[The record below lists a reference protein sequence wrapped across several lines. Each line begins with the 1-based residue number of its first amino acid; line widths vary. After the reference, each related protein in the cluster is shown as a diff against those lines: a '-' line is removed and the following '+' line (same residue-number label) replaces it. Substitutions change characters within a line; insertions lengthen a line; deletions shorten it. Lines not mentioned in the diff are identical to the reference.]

1 MRDARLM
8 EASIAER
15 TGMLERVELFAG
27 LEPAAREAV
36 AERLSEADFE
46 PGELLVR
53 EGDAGT
59 GLFLIVDGTADVI
72 HDGRTIATLGPGDFV
87 GELSVLDRRP
97 RLANVIARTPI
108 RSLALASWDLE
119 SLIRQDPAIA
129 MSLLRGLAGRLRSI
143 IGDHHR
149 L

>member
-1 MRDARLM
+1 M
-8 EASIAER
+8 EASVAER
-15 TGMLERVELFAG
+15 VGMLERLELFAE
-27 LEPAAREAV
+27 LEPTAREAV
-36 AERLSEADFE
+36 AERLRGADFE
-46 PGELLVR
+46 PGDLLVR

-72 HDGRTIATLGPGDFV
+72 HDGHIVATLGPGGFV

-108 RSLALASWDLE
+108 KSLALASWDLE

-129 MSLLRGLAGRLRSI
+129 LALLRGLAGRLRNV

>member
-1 MRDARLM
+1 MG
-8 EASIAER
+8 ASVAER
-15 TGMLERVELFAG
+15 ADMLERVELFAG
-27 LEPAAREAV
+27 LEPAALEAV

-72 HDGRTIATLGPGDFV
+72 RDGHRIATLGPGEFV

-97 RLANVIARTPI
+97 RLANVITRTPI

-119 SLIRQDPAIA
+119 ALIRKDPAIA
-129 MSLLRGLAGRLRSI
+129 MALLRGLAGRLRNI

>member
-1 MRDARLM
+1 MG
-8 EASIAER
+8 ASVAER
-15 TGMLERVELFAG
+15 AGMLERVELFAG

-46 PGELLVR
+46 AGELLVR

-72 HDGRTIATLGPGDFV
+72 RDGHRIATLGPGEFV

-119 SLIRQDPAIA
+119 ALIRQDPAIA
-129 MSLLRGLAGRLRSI
+129 MALLRGLAGRLRSI

>member
-1 MRDARLM
+1 M
-8 EASIAER
+8 EASVTER
-15 TGMLERVELFAG
+15 TEMLERVELFAG
-27 LEPAAREAV
+27 LDPAAREAV

-46 PGELLVR
+46 PGDLLIR

-59 GLFLIVDGTADVI
+59 GLFLIIDGTADVI
-72 HDGRTIATLGPGDFV
+72 HDGRTIATLGPGGFV

-97 RLANVIARTPI
+97 RLANVIARTPV

-119 SLIRQDPAIA
+119 ALLRADPAIA

>member
-1 MRDARLM
+1 
-8 EASIAER
+8 
-15 TGMLERVELFAG
+15 MLERVELFAG

-46 PGELLVR
+46 AGELLVR

-72 HDGRTIATLGPGDFV
+72 RDGHRIATLGPGEFV

-119 SLIRQDPAIA
+119 ALIRQDPAIA
-129 MSLLRGLAGRLRSI
+129 MALLRGLAGRLRSI

>member
-1 MRDARLM
+1 MG
-8 EASIAER
+8 ASVAER
-15 TGMLERVELFAG
+15 AGMLEQVGLFAG

-36 AERLSEADFE
+36 AERLSEADFA
-46 PGELLVR
+46 PGDLLVR

-59 GLFLIVDGTADVI
+59 GLFVIVDGTADVI
-72 HDGRTIATLGPGDFV
+72 RDGHIVATLGPGEFV

-97 RLANVIARTPI
+97 RLANVIARTPV

>member
-1 MRDARLM
+1 
-8 EASIAER
+8 
-15 TGMLERVELFAG
+15 MLEHVELFAG
-27 LEPAAREAV
+27 LEPAARQAV

-72 HDGRTIATLGPGDFV
+72 HDGHKIATLGPGGFV

-97 RLANVIARTPI
+97 RVANVIARTRI

-129 MSLLRGLAGRLRSI
+129 MALLRGLAGRLRSV

>member
-1 MRDARLM
+1 
-8 EASIAER
+8 
-15 TGMLERVELFAG
+15 MLEHVELFAG
-27 LEPAAREAV
+27 LEPAVRQAV
-36 AERLSEADFE
+36 AERMSEADFE

-72 HDGRTIATLGPGDFV
+72 HDGHTIATLGPGEFV

-97 RLANVIARTPI
+97 RVANVIARTPI

-119 SLIRQDPAIA
+119 SLIREDPAIA

>member
-1 MRDARLM
+1 MG
-8 EASIAER
+8 ASVAER
-15 TGMLERVELFAG
+15 AGMLEQVGLFAG
-27 LEPAAREAV
+27 LEAAAREAV

-46 PGELLVR
+46 PGDLLVR

-59 GLFLIVDGTADVI
+59 GLFVIVDGTADVI
-72 HDGRTIATLGPGDFV
+72 RDGHTVATLGPGEFV

-97 RLANVIARTPI
+97 RLANVIARTPV

>member
-1 MRDARLM
+1 MRDRRLM
-8 EASIAER
+8 DASVAER
-15 TGMLERVELFAG
+15 AEMLERVELFAG

-36 AERLSEADFE
+36 AGRLSEADFE
-46 PGELLVR
+46 PGDLLVR

-59 GLFLIVDGTADVI
+59 GLFVIVDGTADVI
-72 HDGRTIATLGPGDFV
+72 RDGRTIATLGPGDFV

-119 SLIRQDPAIA
+119 SLIRHDPAIA
-129 MSLLRGLAGRLRSI
+129 LSLLRGLTGRLRSI